1 MKLFDTDI
9 VIQRGEGFQLNFE
22 ILTPQETPYII
33 PADINNP
40 YFVLTVTSSGN
51 YTDGRYKKDW
61 WMKVDDTTPRF
72 YGFGEL
78 IAMDIRK
85 FYSDPNDPESAV
97 YDDWDSVQNLDSFS
111 GHYYP
116 GYDGIFRLDS
126 KSWRNHVYS
135 EHVFYGPDSTGKIV
149 YKYWYSSEDD
159 DVIGGWKDYDLILSF
174 IIMPS
179 DSQEWISQNYLY
191 GVSLQAGVSTE
202 EAYNAFKEVDD
213 PPFTDV
219 VVNNVVIES
228 GVYGHSYDYILTNYP
243 DLASRLLQEEKLL
256 ENITDSIPLYS
267 LDYVVPIVEPSKL
280 TVNTNLKGGI
290 LQ

>member
-9 VIQRGEGFQLNFE
+9 VVQRGEAFQLNFE
-22 ILTPQETPYII
+22 ILTPQGTPYLI
-33 PADINNP
+33 PVDINNP
-40 YFVLTVTSSGN
+40 YFVLTVASSGN

-61 WMKVDDTTPRF
+61 WMKIDDSTPRF

-78 IAMDIRK
+78 VAMDIRK
-85 FYSDPNDPESAV
+85 FYSDPNDPESTL
-97 YDDWDSVQNLDSFS
+97 YDDWDSVRNLDSFS
-111 GHYYP
+111 GYRYP
-116 GYDGIFRLDS
+116 GYDGIFRWDNE
-126 KSWRNHVYS
+126 SWRNHVYS

-159 DVIGGWKDYDLILSF
+159 DVIGGWVDYDLILSF

-202 EAYNAFKEVDD
+202 EAYNAFKETDD
-213 PPFTDV
+213 PLFT
-219 VVNNVVIES
+219 NI
-228 GVYGHSYDYILTNYP
+228 YGHSYEYILNTYP
-243 DLASRLLQEEKLL
+243 DLASRLTEDEKLL
-256 ENITDSIPLYS
+256 VNITNSIPLYS
-267 LDYVVPIVEPSKL
+267 LDYAVPIVEPSKL

-290 LQ
+290 LK

>member
-9 VIQRGEGFQLNFE
+9 VVQRGEGFQLNFE

-33 PADINNP
+33 PADIDNP

-61 WMKVDDTTPRF
+61 WMKVDDSTLQFEDTTPLDLTKLSSSSSEF
-72 YGFGEL
+72 IQMFNTWDDVGNLLAVQGLYNDNGEMWT
-78 IAMDIRK
+78 IK
-85 FYSDPNDPESAV
+85 
-97 YDDWDSVQNLDSFS
+97 DSWAT
-111 GHYYP
+111 
-116 GYDGIFRLDS
+116 DGA
-126 KSWRNHVYS
+126 YT
-135 EHVFYGPDSTGKIV
+135 ECVFCCKDASTGEMT
-149 YKYWYSSEDD
+149 YKYWDGHGDGTGMTGDWVDYS
-159 DVIGGWKDYDLILSF
+159 LILSF

-202 EAYNAFKEVDD
+202 EAYNTFKEVGD
-213 PPFTDV
+213 PLFT
-219 VVNNVVIES
+219 NI
-228 GVYGHSYDYILTNYP
+228 YGHSYEYILNTYP
-243 DLASRLLQEEKLL
+243 DLASRLAEDEKLL
-256 ENITDSIPLYS
+256 VNITNSIPLYS

-290 LQ
+290 LK

>member
-9 VIQRGEGFQLNFE
+9 EVQRGEGFQINFE

-51 YTDGRYKKDW
+51 YTNGRYKKDW
-61 WMKVDDTTPRF
+61 WMKVDDSTLRFEDATPLDLTKLSSSSSEFIQMFNTWNDVGNLLAVLGR
-72 YGFGEL
+72 YNVDGEMWT
-78 IAMDIRK
+78 IKDSW
-85 FYSDPNDPESAV
+85 SDGV
-97 YDDWDSVQNLDSFS
+97 YT
-111 GHYYP
+111 
-116 GYDGIFRLDS
+116 
-126 KSWRNHVYS
+126 
-135 EHVFYGPDSTGKIV
+135 ECVFCCKDASTGEMT
-149 YKYWYSSEDD
+149 YKYWNGRGDDTGSTGDWIDYS
-159 DVIGGWKDYDLILSF
+159 LILSF

-202 EAYNAFKEVDD
+202 EAYNAFKEADD
-213 PPFTDV
+213 PLFT
-219 VVNNVVIES
+219 N
-228 GVYGHSYDYILTNYP
+228 VYGHSYEYILNTYP

-256 ENITDSIPLYS
+256 VNITNSIPLYS

-290 LQ
+290 LK